1 MPAYGD
7 GLPLL
12 AHARLGVEDEE
23 LACEMHGRYMRDVG
37 RCGGDTGEIQG
48 RCGGDTGEIRRVLVL
63 KTRSSPGLGLV
74 LGLGV
79 GLGLGLELGLG
90 RGELRQLN
98 YNQVGGI
105 TSGR

>member
-37 RCGGDTGEIQG
+37 RH
-48 RCGGDTGEIRRVLVL
+48 RGDTGEIRRVLVL

-74 LGLGV
+74 LGLGFGLGI
-79 GLGLGLELGLG
+79 GLGLGLG
-90 RGELRQLN
+90 RGGAAAAKLRP
-98 YNQVGGI
+98 GRGI

>member
-1 MPAYGD
+1 
-7 GLPLL
+7 
-12 AHARLGVEDEE
+12 
-23 LACEMHGRYMRDVG
+23 MHGRYMRDV
-37 RCGGDTGEIQG
+37 G